1 MKVLIVG
8 AGALGGLIAAR
19 LLAAGVDVWLASKTP
34 ITRLQVRGVGGDAFL
49 PAPDMDLK
57 ETPEQ
62 IELTVELPGLKP
74 EDVSVTLE
82 DGVLTVSG
90 EKRGE
95 SDETRKGYRMVERRF
110 GAFSRSVR
118 LPAGVV
124 ADKVEASLKEGV
136 LKVTAPRD
144 GVAAARKVPIET
156 AKA

>member
-1 MKVLIVG
+1 MTVQDQKSFLP
-8 AGALGGLIAAR
+8 AFADQTAHFFA
-19 LLAAGVDVWLASKTP
+19 P
-34 ITRLQVRGVGGDAFL
+34 LQREIDRVMGEFARGVGGDAFL